1 MRQQHELVQGSPE
14 WAQFRLEHFGASEA
28 AAMLGISP
36 HVKRNE
42 LLRMKHTGDAKEY
55 SDWVQ
60 KNIFDKGHAVEAA
73 ARPMAEA
80 IIGDDLYPA
89 TYSEGKLSVSCD
101 GLTMDGSTAFEHK
114 QFNKELYDAVSGGI
128 LPDEHTPQC
137 QQALM
142 VTGAKRLLF
151 MVSDGTPDNCAH
163 MWVYPDPDWRKRILQ
178 GWAQFSEDL
187 TNYQHVETALEPVAA
202 PITALPA
209 LVVQVEGKVLTS
221 NIGAFEQKAL
231 AFIDSIKTD
240 ISTDQ
245 DFVDADKAGK
255 FLKEGEDKLDL
266 VKQQALAQ
274 TSSIEELFNA
284 IDRIKEE
291 MRAKRLTLERLVKQ
305 RKDTIRAEIE
315 NSGKF
320 ALAQHIQKLNERL
333 GRAYMPPVV
342 PADFAGV
349 MRGKKTITS
358 LRDAVDTELA
368 RAKIVAN
375 EVADKISI
383 NLNSLRAT
391 QKDHPFLFEDTPQ
404 LVLKD
409 NDAVV
414 AIIKSR
420 IAEHDEAARRKREAA
435 AAAAPPPVAPAPVVP
450 PPAPTVPD
458 ITPIANKATE
468 TSIIDAYLKTLDE
481 TPKKKAE
488 IKKHIVAF
496 FAWRSDKTKA
506 A

>member
-1 MRQQHELVQGSPE
+1 MRIQHDLVQGTPE
-14 WAQFRLEHFGASEA
+14 WHQFRLEHFGASEA
-28 AAMLGISP
+28 AAMLGLSP

-60 KNIFDKGHAVEAA
+60 KHIFDKGHAVEAA

-80 IIGDDLYPA
+80 IISDDLYPA

-114 QFNKELYDAVSGGI
+114 QWNAKLAEAVRNGV
-128 LPDEHTPQC
+128 LPDEHQPQC
-137 QQALM
+137 QQAMM

-151 MVSDGTPDNCAH
+151 MVSDGTPGKCVH
-163 MWVYPDPDWRKRILQ
+163 MWVLPEPAWRQRIVH
-178 GWAQFSEDL
+178 GWVQFEVDL
-187 TNYQHVETALEPVAA
+187 ANYQHVETAPEPVAA
-202 PITALPA
+202 PISALPA
-209 LVVQVEGKVLTS
+209 LLVQVEGKVLTS

-231 AFIDSIKTD
+231 VFIDSIKTD
-240 ISTDQ
+240 LATDQ
-245 DFVDADKAGK
+245 DFTDADQAGK

-266 VKQQALAQ
+266 VKQQALSQ
-274 TSSIEELFNA
+274 TASIDELFNA

-315 NSGKF
+315 NGGKA

-333 GRAYMPPVV
+333 GRAYMPPV
-342 PADFAGV
+342 PADFAGA

-420 IAEHDEAARRKREAA
+420 ITEHDEAERKKREAA
-435 AAAAPPPVAPAPVVP
+435 IAAAAPPPVAAAPVSA
-450 PPAPTVPD
+450 PPAPAVPD

-488 IKKHIVAF
+488 IKKHIAAF
-496 FAWRSDKTKA
+496 LDWSSGKTKA